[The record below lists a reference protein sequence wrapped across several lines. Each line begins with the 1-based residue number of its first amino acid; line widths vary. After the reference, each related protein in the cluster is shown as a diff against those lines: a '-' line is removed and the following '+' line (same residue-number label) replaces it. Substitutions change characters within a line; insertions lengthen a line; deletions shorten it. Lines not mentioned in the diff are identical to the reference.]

1 MWLGKVALQI
11 KKTSHATPKN
21 NTQPKR
27 RRAAISRGSYNNYSI
42 YSRCSSRFKQHGAR
56 AMSGLNIFVV
66 EVHDVM
72 REATV
77 VELRSMGHTVASA
90 RALEDASPVAGT
102 DILLLSVPNEEGQ
115 GLVRRI
121 RAAQPTIG
129 IIVVSAGA
137 REDELVSA
145 YQSGADLVLS
155 KPASLDEVCAAVRA
169 LERRMHPLAPSAW
182 QCTLN
187 TATLQLQ
194 GPETTVNVTDTEC
207 LLLGAFAQS
216 AEQRLSNEQM
226 TVIVARGGAAV
237 SKTTLEVQIVR
248 LRKKLEQAGATAP
261 NVKSIRGMGYQLCV
275 PIVVSKDFVS
285 PRHA

>member
-1 MWLGKVALQI
+1 
-11 KKTSHATPKN
+11 
-21 NTQPKR
+21 
-27 RRAAISRGSYNNYSI
+27 
-42 YSRCSSRFKQHGAR
+42 
-56 AMSGLNIFVV
+56 MSDLSIFVV
-66 EVHDVM
+66 EVHDLM

-77 VELRSMGHTVASA
+77 AGLRSMGHTVASA
-90 RALEDASPVAGT
+90 RALDDASPVAGT
-102 DILLLSVPNEEGQ
+102 DILLLSVPNAEGL

-121 RAAQPTIG
+121 RAAQPGIG

-137 REDELVSA
+137 QEGELVGA

-187 TATLQLQ
+187 TASLQLQ
-194 GPETTVNVTDTEC
+194 GPEATVNVSDAEC

-216 AEQRLSNEQM
+216 VEQRLSNEQM
-226 TVIVARGGAAV
+226 TVIAARGGAAV

-248 LRKKLEQAGATAP
+248 LRKKLEQAGALAP
-261 NVKSIRGMGYQLCV
+261 NIKSIRGLGYQLCV
-275 PIVVSKDFVS
+275 PIVVNKDFRS
-285 PRHA
+285 LHHEQQH